1 MADFRYETY
10 FFHSFPRVKPQ
21 QTLPDLC
28 RKGFLILESM
38 LDNGLLLVP
47 ETYEWPTYGRSE
59 PEAEKL
65 TVTQRRI
72 CFTELKPNELKN
84 HSSVFGPFSIV
95 YTVPQLRAL
104 GALPVFYTPPPLD
117 IGYLSGLA
125 SQLLAGLA
133 DSKRI
138 VDSLRKIGQVLATGD
153 RLTLNYRGRAIAFDS
168 VGSDYI
174 RMFIAVLFDSAK
186 CDVGITEKRLQ
197 SLCSCF
203 YPTENPRYNEPLS
216 YYRQREWRI
225 VHAQLEQSDGTP
237 VYNKTTQDQAT
248 GLLAIDEQFFAKQ
261 LSFFDPDK
269 GIGAT
274 VKDALA
280 NRCYYFKQL
289 QDLNV
294 ISQATAIVV
303 PDEVDIEET
312 IVSRFKSMGIR
323 VLLMS
328 QVEELLTAAP

>member
-1 MADFRYETY
+1 
-10 FFHSFPRVKPQ
+10 
-21 QTLPDLC
+21 
-28 RKGFLILESM
+28 M
-38 LDNGLLLVP
+38 LNNGLLLVP

-72 CFTELKPNELKN
+72 CFTEIKPNELNN

-117 IGYLSGLA
+117 IGHLSGLA

-138 VDSLRKIGQVLATGD
+138 VDTLGEIGRILASGD

-168 VGSDYI
+168 AACDYI
-174 RMFIAVLFDSAK
+174 RTFIAVLFDSAK

-197 SLCSCF
+197 ALSSCF
-203 YPTENPRYNEPLS
+203 YPTENPRYNDPLS

-225 VHAQLEQSDGTP
+225 VHAQLQQSDGTP
-237 VYNKTTQDQAT
+237 VYSKTTQDQAT
-248 GLLAIDEQFFAKQ
+248 ELLAIDQQFFGKQ
-261 LSFFDPDK
+261 LSFFDPAQ

-274 VKDALA
+274 VKDVLA
-280 NRCYYFKQL
+280 QRCYYFQQL
-289 QDLNV
+289 QELNV
-294 ISQATAIVV
+294 IQHAIAIVV
-303 PDEVDIEET
+303 PDDVEIEEP
-312 IVSRFKSMGIR
+312 ILARYRLLGIR

-328 QVEELLTAAP
+328 QIEESLTAAP